1 MCQSEWPSLSEQ
13 ITSMTQGTLIRK
25 DRGPK
30 GHNPAGWQDPGLPFA
45 SRAHGWKHQGTWNY
59 YDRDLWSKTNIA
71 HMVSVWRSPPLNIC
85 KHAFVNQVTITI
97 LCALLCPKY
106 FDIRDRYQLHISWR
120 NWNTNVF
127 WQYSIH
133 RCPRVHME
141 GRSRRSSSLRH
152 CFRFFRCQPRH
163 DCGPGHGT
171 RNRFYCNSTLQ
182 QFSHA
187 WGPPIG
193 DLWNWTRET
202 QGCEARESFRPFWH
216 GPRRFCRDNSTMRCA
231 IRLNNHCL
239 VVLFHSRWNEK
250 SRHRTP
256 HRPGY
261 SNSGWHNEHSS
272 HRRKRGNL
280 VSSWQRRDYKL
291 GMLSECCPRR
301 EKSHSNCA

>member
-133 RCPRVHME
+133 RWPRVHME

-152 CFRFFRCQPRH
+152 CFLFFSMSATPWLRPRAWH
-163 DCGPGHGT
+163 SKSILLQFHVTAIFTCLGP
-171 RNRFYCNSTLQ
+171 
-182 QFSHA
+182 
-187 WGPPIG
+187 
-193 DLWNWTRET
+193 
-202 QGCEARESFRPFWH
+202 
-216 GPRRFCRDNSTMRCA
+216 
-231 IRLNNHCL
+231 
-239 VVLFHSRWNEK
+239 
-250 SRHRTP
+250 
-256 HRPGY
+256 
-261 SNSGWHNEHSS
+261 S
-272 HRRKRGNL
+272 HRRSLKLDSRNSGLRSKRKF
-280 VSSWQRRDYKL
+280 SSVLARSKEIL
-291 GMLSECCPRR
+291 
-301 EKSHSNCA
+301 